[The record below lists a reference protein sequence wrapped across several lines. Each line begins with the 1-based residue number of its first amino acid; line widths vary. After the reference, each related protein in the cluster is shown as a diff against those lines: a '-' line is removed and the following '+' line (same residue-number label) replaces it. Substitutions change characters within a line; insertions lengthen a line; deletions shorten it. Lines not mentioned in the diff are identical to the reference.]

1 MDSFP
6 ESSCSRD
13 PAVIRDEPPRE
24 GRVIAD
30 KRKQSCSA
38 NAHLIVVVSLLGEFL
53 SSHLVQ
59 TTHRV
64 QAHRV
69 LVLQSKRIT
78 LACLRPYR
86 VTWAVMETTIN
97 PLIARMLKYL
107 NDSQVAVLGV
117 CTQVEDV
124 PLHVHSG

>member
-13 PAVIRDEPPRE
+13 PAVVRDEPPRE
-24 GRVIAD
+24 GWVIAD